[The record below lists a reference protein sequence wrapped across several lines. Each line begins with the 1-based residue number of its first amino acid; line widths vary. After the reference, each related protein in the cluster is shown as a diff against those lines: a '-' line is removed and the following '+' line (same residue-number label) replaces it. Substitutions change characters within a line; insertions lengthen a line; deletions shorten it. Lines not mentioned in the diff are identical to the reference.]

1 MMLARRFNGQP
12 VAGWLMS
19 EKFDGCRAFWD
30 GRVLRTRTWNA
41 IPAPAWFTARLPR
54 DVTLDGELWLGRG
67 TFERMKVLVQFDR
80 SAAPDWNA
88 VQFMVFDAPTC
99 EAIRIEDRLKQA
111 KELADAAA
119 VSFAHS
125 VPCAG
130 PDHAV
135 AEMNRVV
142 QSGGEG
148 IVLKRPGSYYA
159 FDRSSDWLK
168 VKPAHVD

>member
-30 GRVLRTRTWNA
+30 GRALRTRTWNA

-80 SAAPDWNA
+80 STAADWNA
-88 VQFMVFDAPTC
+88 VQYVVFDAPTC
-99 EAIRIEDRLKQA
+99 EAIPLEARLKRA
-111 KELADAAA
+111 AELADAAK
-119 VSFAHS
+119 VSFATNAI
-125 VPCAG
+125 CQG
-130 PDHAV
+130 PDHAL
-135 AEMNRVV
+135 AEMNRA
-142 QSGGEG
+142 QLAGGEG
-148 IVLKRPGSYYA
+148 IVLKRPGSYYS